1 VGAEVLKRF
10 FGTDQANFKDCGATM
25 EPGHTCWD
33 DKPVMRSYTTFTQAA
48 DENAISRVYVG
59 FHFRNDTVEGTA
71 YGRKIGERAATFLP
85 AVK

>member
-1 VGAEVLKRF
+1 VGAAVLKAY
-10 FGTDQANFKDCGATM
+10 FGTDQMNFHDCGATM
-25 EPGHTCWD
+25 EPGRTCWD

-48 DENAISRVYVG
+48 EENAISRVYIG

-71 YGRKIGERAATFLP
+71 YGRKIGERAATLLP